1 VTEMAATV
9 RGAWD
14 RSAKPL
20 LFRIA
25 LVLGILLAP
34 VVLAKM
40 VTTPQYTR
48 DAVLVVAAVLIL
60 GLAWKLEGGLLLA
73 LLVWLSVLGL
83 VRRLLDIVSA
93 PTSTDPVLLIG
104 PLAMIALVAI
114 AADRGAFQRRTRL
127 ASAVLALNVL
137 TILGAFNPLQGSLKA
152 GLASLLFVLI
162 PTLAFWVGRSLVDDR
177 RLGTLFKLIAAV
189 AVLTA
194 VYGLIQT
201 FSGFPSWDAAW
212 ISAHKLDFVALR
224 VHNVPRSFAS
234 FTAPSE
240 YGLFLAIG
248 LIAWVAFGLRV
259 ALPLTVVVSAALGVA
274 IWYEGSRAIVVGGLI
289 AFAMIVGAWRGWRL
303 MPSVAVAA
311 VLVVMLPFV
320 VSRLAPTGGSSA
332 GSTSPFAARQVAGL
346 SNPTSSKVS
355 TFNAHFD
362 LLRSGLTSAIHDPL
376 GKGTGTITIAGAKYG
391 SSGTT
396 GTEADPSNAAVA
408 FGLPGLIAYLVIL
421 VAGFGGMYR
430 LAVRR
435 RDALSLIALGVLV
448 VTGLQWLNGGNY
460 AVAFL
465 PWLVLGWMDRST
477 RPVDEPPAR

>member
-1 VTEMAATV
+1 MTEMTASV
-9 RGAWD
+9 RGVWD

-34 VVLAKM
+34 LVLAKM
-40 VTTPQYTR
+40 VTSPQYTR

-60 GLAWKLEGGLLLA
+60 GLVWKLEAGLLFV

-83 VRRLLDIVSA
+83 VRRLLDIVS
-93 PTSTDPVLLIG
+93 TSTSADPVLLIG

-114 AADRGAFQRRTRL
+114 AADRGAFRRRTRL

-137 TILGAFNPLQGSLKA
+137 TILGVFNPLQGSLKG

-177 RLGTLFKLIAAV
+177 RLGALFKLTAVV

-212 ISAHKLDFVALR
+212 ISAHRQGFAALL
-224 VHNVPRSFAS
+224 VYNVPRSFAS

-248 LIAWVAFGLRV
+248 LIVWIAFGLRV
-259 ALPLTVVVSAALGVA
+259 ALPLTVVVSAVLGVA
-274 IWYEGSRAIVVGGLI
+274 IWYEGSRGVIVSALI

-303 MPSVAVAA
+303 GPSVVVAA
-311 VLVVMLPFV
+311 ILVLMLPFV
-320 VSRLAPTGGSSA
+320 VTRLAPTGVTSA
-332 GSTSPFAARQVAGL
+332 ASTSPFAARQVAGL
-346 SNPTSSKVS
+346 SNPTSSSAS
-355 TFNAHFD
+355 TFNAHLD
-362 LLRSGLTSAIHDPL
+362 LLRTGLTSVIHDPF
-376 GKGTGTITIAGAKYG
+376 GKGTGVITIAGAKYG
-391 SSGTT
+391 STATT
-396 GTEADPSNAAVA
+396 GTEADPSNAALA
-408 FGLPGLIAYLVIL
+408 FGVPGLIAYVVIL
-421 VAGFGGMYR
+421 IAGLGGMYR
-430 LAVRR
+430 VAVRR
-435 RDALSLIALGVLV
+435 RDALSLVALGILV

-465 PWLVLGWMDRST
+465 PWLVLGWMDRSGRET
-477 RPVDEPPAR
+477 DAPAAR